1 VKSVPVLRA
10 LSPDGAVL
18 WSRQFAEG
26 PNSTFVMG
34 LAAATDQS
42 ALALIGPRGGE
53 KSGAVFALARIDKS
67 GTEVASLPLAI
78 AGDTRSDLWGHLA
91 VNKDAGLAVIS
102 RSAHPTT
109 QAQGFDWLG
118 RPRFCFDGDAAE
130 IFLVDL
136 SRLKEERR
144 LRIDR
149 FRAHSALALGDGWL
163 LVGEARDDCA
173 LDKHAAA
180 YRVNADGSVVPLWR
194 DASPFDTFARGV
206 RSTGDAIEIVGFTN
220 DRSPCAKRSP
230 PSPCPISAASAG
242 VTRPMFRA
250 RSFPSASHN
259 KASRSGQTLLP
270 RAFRWFPLA
279 WSRPRIVARSSGRL
293 RRELFGC
300 RTSGANVERT
310 ISTKAMVEQKSL

>member
-1 VKSVPVLRA
+1 
-10 LSPDGAVL
+10 
-18 WSRQFAEG
+18 
-26 PNSTFVMG
+26 MG

-42 ALALIGPRGGE
+42 ALALIGPQGGE

-67 GTEVASLPLAI
+67 GTEVASLPLAV

-91 VNKDAGLAVIS
+91 VNKDVGLAVIS

-109 QAQGFDWLG
+109 QTQGFDWLG

-130 IFLVDL
+130 IFLIDL

-149 FRAHSALALGDGWL
+149 FRAHSALALGDGWV
-163 LVGEARDDCA
+163 LVGEARDDCG

-206 RSTGDAIEIVGFTN
+206 RSTGDAIEIVGFTKRSVAVREEITPFSMPDFSRKRWGDEAYVSGEVFSVRLSQQGVEERTDFVAAGFPLVPFGMVSTK
-220 DRSPCAKRSP
+220 DRSA
-230 PSPCPISAASAG
+230 IFG
-242 VTRPMFRA
+242 TVTSRA
-250 RSFPSASHN
+250 LWMPH
-259 KASRSGQTLLP
+259 
-270 RAFRWFPLA
+270 
-279 WSRPRIVARSSGRL
+279 
-293 RRELFGC
+293 
-300 RTSGANVERT
+300 
-310 ISTKAMVEQKSL
+310 